1 MHLAHSAENRS
12 VVTLW
17 SRCGFALVKGCGDK
31 YTSCCGFSA
40 PFLGSVFPRPR
51 SSFTQYV
58 ILKYPDVVYKNYT
71 VAHYTLKRCLYT
83 YYSETGTS

>member
-31 YTSCCGFSA
+31 YNSCCGFSA
-40 PFLGSVFPRPR
+40 PFLG